1 MEEIWHIIQKGD
13 ELFDICSL
21 HSALN
26 PKEAL
31 KNTFVAAWV
40 VYGFSHEDAL
50 IMEADLYDDDDS
62 PDDDVVQDNNTEPV

>member
-1 MEEIWHIIQKGD
+1 
-13 ELFDICSL
+13 
-21 HSALN
+21 
-26 PKEAL
+26 
-31 KNTFVAAWV
+31 